1 MKIGV
6 YCGSFNPIHNGH
18 INVAKWILEKEKL
31 DKIIWVPL
39 YKPFHKSL
47 EELEA
52 PEYRLEMVKLAVKDN
67 KQFEVFDKE
76 IISKE
81 VRDTLDIIE
90 DINNEYGVNELYTI
104 IGGDAAESFHLWQ
117 NHSKILEISNVIVY
131 SRRGHSVDL
140 LPKMKLLKAPYLD
153 VSATEIRNKLENKY
167 SIEQLIPREVYNYII
182 EKNLYK

>member
-76 IISKE
+76 IVSKE

-90 DINNEYGVNELYTI
+90 DINRLSSKDIIILFKPQFEVGTKIKRKKKRVVKDKNAIINSREKFLDYTQNLKWKLNYSSMSKLQGKDGNEEEFFY
-104 IGGDAAESFHLWQ
+104 F
-117 NHSKILEISNVIVY
+117 SK
-131 SRRGHSVDL
+131 
-140 LPKMKLLKAPYLD
+140 
-153 VSATEIRNKLENKY
+153 
-167 SIEQLIPREVYNYII
+167 
-182 EKNLYK
+182 

>member
-76 IISKE
+76 IVSKE

-90 DINNEYGVNELYTI
+90 DINNESSILMDDYMKY
-104 IGGDAAESFHLWQ
+104 FP
-117 NHSKILEISNVIVY
+117 KIRIKE
-131 SRRGHSVDL
+131 
-140 LPKMKLLKAPYLD
+140 
-153 VSATEIRNKLENKY
+153 
-167 SIEQLIPREVYNYII
+167 
-182 EKNLYK
+182 